1 MKVDLNKAFPFL
13 GIRGK
18 LLVAFVGL
26 AAGPFAVMGIYT
38 VYSMSHALTGINA
51 EHLRLQ
57 LQSNVGHIESYL
69 AQLDANAQTLAHWVQ
84 ESGVFED
91 AKISAEGRSLVE
103 PFFYHFASVR
113 PDYYQTRLFSERGF
127 ERVRIDRNGER
138 LKSVPEAELQD
149 KSDRYYFKDAMA
161 GPAGRTY
168 FSPIDLNIERGEIEV
183 PHELVFRVA
192 RKVYDR
198 RGYARGLVVINVFA
212 REILDRLKLLRPK
225 PRGDVL
231 FIGEQ
236 GQFVREDCSSGDCE
250 YTLGQA
256 RQYLADFPSPIV
268 ESLVAGGTAAMAE
281 GRAQFISYGPVRVGG
296 SAEDRRWHLAILY
309 PKEQVLAPAQRLK
322 GLFYLFGTLI
332 AAVALVLTGLATRAL
347 VTPIRS
353 ILRFVEGVAVG
364 DFRREL
370 VVETRD
376 EIEQLADGVR
386 HTANA
391 LEEAQARLV
400 RWNEGLQAEVNRK
413 VAEVESLIEAKHAIE
428 RQVRQADRLASLG
441 MLAASLAHEIGNP
454 LASIKAVIQVN
465 LRAPDMTESARS
477 LLEAILAEVDRLAQ
491 ILERTT
497 GFVRPARDQEVVV
510 TPRVIFRRIVFFLER
525 EARYKSVTLQLE
537 GEAADRPV
545 LVEAQ
550 KLEQVLLNLMVNA
563 VQAIEKPGT
572 VVVCTTLRGAML
584 EIAVEDTGPGV
595 PEELRG
601 RLFDTFFTT
610 KAGGTGLGLPIVRQL
625 VNEMKGE
632 IRLEF
637 PQTGGTRARIEVPV
651 AFPVP
656 PLPAAHPVGVSA

>member
-1 MKVDLNKAFPFL
+1 MKIHLNKAFPFL

-18 LLVAFVGL
+18 LLIAFVGL
-26 AAGPFAVMGIYT
+26 AAVPFAVMGIYT

-51 EHLRLQ
+51 EHLRVQ

-69 AQLDANAQTLAHWVQ
+69 AQLDANAQILARWVQ

-91 AKISAEGRSLVE
+91 AKISAEGRPLVE
-103 PFFYHFASVR
+103 PFFYHFALVR
-113 PDYYQTRLFSERGF
+113 PDYYQTRLFSERGL
-127 ERVRIDRNGER
+127 ERVRIDRKRER
-138 LKSVPEAELQD
+138 LEIVPEAELQD

-192 RKVYDR
+192 RKVHDR

-250 YTLGQA
+250 YTLGQV

-296 SAEDRRWHLAILY
+296 YAGDRRWHLAILY

-332 AAVALVLTGLATRAL
+332 AAVALVLTGLATHAL

-391 LEEAQARLV
+391 LEEAQTRLV

-413 VAEVESLIEAKHAIE
+413 VAEVESLTEAKHAIE

-651 AFPVP
+651 AFPLP
-656 PLPAAHPVGVSA
+656 PIPAAHPVGVSA

>member
-57 LQSNVGHIESYL
+57 LQSNIGHIESYL
-69 AQLDANAQTLAHWVQ
+69 AQLDANAQTLARWAQ

-127 ERVRIDRNGER
+127 ERVRIDRKGER
-138 LKSVPEAELQD
+138 LESVPEAELQD

-212 REILDRLKLLRPK
+212 REILDRLKPLRPK

-236 GQFVREDCSSGDCE
+236 GQFVREDCSNGDCE
-250 YTLGQA
+250 YTLGQV

-296 SAEDRRWHLAILY
+296 SAGDRRWHLAILY

-656 PLPAAHPVGVSA
+656 PIPAAHPVGVSA